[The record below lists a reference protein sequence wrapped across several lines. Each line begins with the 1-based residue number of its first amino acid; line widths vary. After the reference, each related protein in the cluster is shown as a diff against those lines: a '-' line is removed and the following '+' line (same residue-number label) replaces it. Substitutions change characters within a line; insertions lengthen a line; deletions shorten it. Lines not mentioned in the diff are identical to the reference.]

1 MSVLAL
7 VDGREHGV
15 GADGALEKL
24 VHAGRRWPSGGT
36 HDSTYSAGRAPAPA
50 AAPCIHLREGPP
62 AAAAAAGSGEVDGV
76 ERDTMVVVVPVDVIH
91 VHGGV
96 REG

>member
-24 VHAGRRWPSGGT
+24 VHAGRRWPSGGA
-36 HDSTYSAGRAPAPA
+36 HDSTYSAGRGPS
-50 AAPCIHLREGPP
+50 PCIHLREGPP
-62 AAAAAAGSGEVDGV
+62 AAAAAASGEVDGV
-76 ERDTMVVVVPVDVIH
+76 ERDTVVVVVAVDVIH
-91 VHGGV
+91 VHGGL